1 MKNDLLPALKKELEN
16 SFGRKVLSSRDCLQM
31 VDDIYQKTGYTINT
45 NTLRRFFGLVRTN
58 YSASPST
65 LSILLK
71 YCGFNSLDELEK
83 ISHGINTVTAINTE
97 EVHHYLVALF
107 KNLVLE
113 EDNNAIIESLI
124 QQTVV
129 FLERNPSLIE
139 RFQREIATS
148 PAGQYYYYERSVNMD
163 RLNGYYSDGLRF
175 YLRAKSN
182 NEALVFSNS
191 VQVLRYW
198 LANSPELLEDAMFR
212 MGAVN
217 VNNSYPTH
225 IYARYIAARLY
236 YAHSKGDPIDK
247 IIGEASRYYSSFLLR
262 NGSSNP
268 DFELIMT
275 EALILTNHYSEAS
288 EYIKRGKS
296 RLTLGR
302 KIHSGENP
310 FGPWEKMIIGKR
322 NMTLKA
328 IMPPSKTTLSAV
340 SSSSPLTKRYY
351 AILNLLA
358 ASKTKRT
365 NFADLIRETGF
376 YRLS

>member
-1 MKNDLLPALKKELEN
+1 MDKHLLPALRKEIEN
-16 SFGRKVLSSRDCLQM
+16 SFGRKILSSRDCLQL
-31 VDDIYQKTGYTINT
+31 VDDIYQKTGYNING
-45 NTLRRFFGLVRTN
+45 NTLRRFFGLVKTD

-65 LSILLK
+65 LTILSK
-71 YCGFNSLDELEK
+71 YCGFNSMDEIEK
-83 ISHGINTVTAINTE
+83 IAVNGTTDTSINSE
-97 EVHHYLVALF
+97 EVLRYLISLFREAPALATGEDHF
-107 KNLVLE
+107 FLSLV
-113 EDNNAIIESLI
+113 
-124 QQTVV
+124 QQTIV

-148 PAGQYYYYERSVNMD
+148 PAGQYYYFERSVNMD

-182 NEALVFSNS
+182 NEALIFSNS

-198 LANSPELLEDAMFR
+198 LTNSPELMEDAMIK

-247 IIGEASRYYSSFLLR
+247 IIGEASRYYSSFLVR

-268 DFELIMT
+268 DFELIMA

-296 RLTLGR
+296 RLTPGR
-302 KIHSGENP
+302 KSHAGDNP
-310 FGPWEKMIIGKR
+310 FSPWEKMIIGKR

-328 IMPPSKTTLSAV
+328 IMPPSKTNLSVV
-340 SSSSPLTKRYY
+340 SSSSPLTKRYH
-351 AILNLLA
+351 AILHLLA
-358 ASKTKRT
+358 GSKTKRT
-365 NFADLIRETGF
+365 N
-376 YRLS
+376 

>member
-1 MKNDLLPALKKELEN
+1 MKNELLPALKKELEN
-16 SFGRKVLSSRDCLQM
+16 SFGRRVLSSRDCLQM

-58 YSASPST
+58 YNASPST

-83 ISHGINTVTAINTE
+83 ISSGINTTRAINTE

-107 KNLVLE
+107 KNLALE
-113 EDNNAIIESLI
+113 DDNNTIIESLV

-148 PAGQYYYYERSVNMD
+148 PAGQYYYFERSVNMD
-163 RLNGYYSDGLRF
+163 RLNGYYGDGLRF
-175 YLRAKSN
+175 YLRAKN
-182 NEALVFSNS
+182 TNEAYIFSNS
-191 VQVLRYW
+191 VQALRYW
-198 LANSPELLEDAMFR
+198 LTNNSDLLEDAMIK
-212 MGAVN
+212 MAAVT
-217 VNNSYPTH
+217 VNSSYPSH
-225 IYARYIAARLY
+225 IYGRYIAARLY

-247 IIGEASRYYSSFLLR
+247 IIGEASRYYSTFLLR

-268 DFELIMT
+268 EFELIMT

-296 RLTLGR
+296 RLALGR
-302 KIHSGENP
+302 KNHAGENP
-310 FGPWEKMIIGKR
+310 FSPWEKMVIGKR

-328 IMPPSKTTLSAV
+328 IMPPSKTTLTAA
-340 SSSSPLTKRYY
+340 SSSSPLTKRYFT
-351 AILNLLA
+351 ILNLLA

-365 NFADLIRETGF
+365 NFSDLIRETGF
-376 YRLS
+376 YRLT